1 MKVGKARNIFITSVQ
16 DKKLEK
22 DARRGFD
29 GSYHNSNQTLMQY
42 SNAIREQLR
51 PHLGWHGAR
60 LSFIAL
66 FIIALFRAKTV
77 NLAELATV
85 WGGRTAEASNYK
97 RMQRFFRSFEIEMD
111 KFALMVMSM
120 AQIPQPWVLS
130 IDRTNWSFGQTH
142 FNILML
148 SVVHE
153 GIGYPLM
160 WTMLKKKKGNSNS
173 EERMDLLERF
183 LLPSFLR

>member
-1 MKVGKARNIFITSVQ
+1 
-16 DKKLEK
+16 
-22 DARRGFD
+22 
-29 GSYHNSNQTLMQY
+29 MQY

>member
-1 MKVGKARNIFITSVQ
+1 MQNW
-16 DKKLEK
+16 K
-22 DARRGFD
+22 D
-29 GSYHNSNQTLMQY
+29 Y
-42 SNAIREQLR
+42 IREQLR

-60 LSFIAL
+60 LSFITL

-111 KFALMVMSM
+111 SFALMVMSI

-130 IDRTNWSFGQTH
+130 IDRTTGHSARPTS
-142 FNILML
+142 I
-148 SVVHE
+148 S
-153 GIGYPLM
+153 
-160 WTMLKKKKGNSNS
+160 
-173 EERMDLLERF
+173 
-183 LLPSFLR
+183 